1 MCRLTR
7 TLHTLAC
14 FVPLAWLG
22 IPASATWRARF
33 LTDCVAVCAWL
44 LLCAGEIIDVIQPE
58 KQTLTQ
64 PYVNTGLD
72 FERPHDANKAVR
84 VPPYALATA
93 APKL

>member
-1 MCRLTR
+1 M
-7 TLHTLAC
+7 
-14 FVPLAWLG
+14 LG
-22 IPASATWRARF
+22 
-33 LTDCVAVCAWL
+33 LTDCVAVCAWV

-58 KQTLTQ
+58 KQALTQ
-64 PYVNTGLD
+64 PYTNTGLD